1 MAVDRQHG
9 SMEIR
14 HVTCQAGDDR
24 QKYYAPVRICTR
36 LQKEESYF
44 FSLLLFK
51 PCSISQ
57 LHAWRGLIHGNGRV
71 SQHARN
77 CASND

>member
-14 HVTCQAGDDR
+14 HVR
-24 QKYYAPVRICTR
+24 PVMTVRNTPARICTR
-36 LQKEESYF
+36 FQKEESCF

-57 LHAWRGLIHGNGRV
+57 LHAWRGLIHGNGRF